1 MSERGDRVV
10 GVVHSEE
17 DAAVLELE
25 DFGCFD
31 LAVITLEDD
40 RDGSWFADDLDG
52 RSFEY
57 FYFIQKRF
65 STEVLPCPS
74 RDTDHRKRDDR

>member
-1 MSERGDRVV
+1 MSERGDGVV

-25 DFGCFD
+25 DFGCFG

-40 RDGSWFADDLDG
+40 RDGSWPADDLDG
-52 RSFEY
+52 RSFEKC
-57 FYFIQKRF
+57 FAIFN
-65 STEVLPCPS
+65 
-74 RDTDHRKRDDR
+74 